1 MNEFF
6 EKLSPSSWE
15 SLDNNQTWNIKRPIW
30 LQALIHMIEP
40 HLVPVLHNI
49 IEKLESL
56 AKLDKKDV
64 KKDLKT
70 VLNDVLDIIELIP
83 VPILRLCVEIESRMP
98 SYVKPLAGKIKVII
112 ECKRYKSLEPLTK
125 NLTFRLLSYFLFSS
139 NCYLFK

>member
-1 MNEFF
+1 
-6 EKLSPSSWE
+6 
-15 SLDNNQTWNIKRPIW
+15 
-30 LQALIHMIEP
+30 MIEP

-70 VLNDVLDIIELIP
+70 VLTDVLDIIELIP

-98 SYVKPLAGKIKVII
+98 SYVKPLAGKIKVTI
-112 ECKRYKSLEPLTK
+112 EYKRYKSLETLKP
-125 NLTFRLLSYFLFSS
+125 
-139 NCYLFK
+139 LFKKPHF

>member
-1 MNEFF
+1 MIKLLNEFF

-98 SYVKPLAGKIKVII
+98 SYVKPLAGKIKVTI
-112 ECKRYKSLEPLTK
+112 EYKRYKS
-125 NLTFRLLSYFLFSS
+125 
-139 NCYLFK
+139 

>member
-1 MNEFF
+1 MFLGSRSQDSLIKLLNEFF

-49 IEKLESL
+49 IEKLDSL

-64 KKDLKT
+64 KKDLKL
-70 VLNDVLDIIELIP
+70 VLTDVLDIIELIP
-83 VPILRLCVEIESRMP
+83 VSILRLCVEIESRMP
-98 SYVKPLAGKIKVII
+98 TYVKPLAGNTN
-112 ECKRYKSLEPLTK
+112 SLK
-125 NLTFRLLSYFLFSS
+125 
-139 NCYLFK
+139 